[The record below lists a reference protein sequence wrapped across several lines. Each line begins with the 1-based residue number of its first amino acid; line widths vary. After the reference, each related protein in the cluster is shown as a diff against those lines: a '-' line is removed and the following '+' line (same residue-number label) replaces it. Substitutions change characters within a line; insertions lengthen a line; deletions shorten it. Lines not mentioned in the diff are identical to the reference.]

1 MYGPRERTVRL
12 GASIAQKHDF
22 STFAMVRYLVPLGW
36 FNLDGGPSEAPSKR
50 ANVATQASEFKN
62 KNVLITGGGRGIGKR
77 FALGF
82 ARLGARIALLGR
94 SKAEIDLAH
103 IEIEQ
108 AGANA
113 LRIRADVTDPE
124 QLALAVDR
132 VRVVFGGTVDV
143 LICAAAITGPLYPFL
158 QAPLKAWAETIQ
170 INLFGVVHSCRA
182 VLPSMIERRAGK
194 IIVLTCHENEP
205 PKLNFSAYSTSKTAV
220 VRFVESVAAEVID
233 YNIQVNCLDP
243 GPAYTNL
250 TDEIIRAESRLD
262 AKVVADAKETRR
274 TGGVSPEVQLEHA
287 KFLASELSNHIT
299 GKLIQVTDDWK
310 KLQNAAL
317 RPDALTLRR
326 AQK

>member
-1 MYGPRERTVRL
+1 M
-12 GASIAQKHDF
+12 
-22 STFAMVRYLVPLGW
+22 
-36 FNLDGGPSEAPSKR
+36 
-50 ANVATQASEFKN
+50 ATQASEFKN
-62 KNVLITGGGRGIGKR
+62 KNVLITGGGRGVGKR
-77 FALGF
+77 LALGF

-143 LICAAAITGPLYPFL
+143 LICAAAVTGPLYPFL
-158 QAPLKAWAETIQ
+158 QTSLKAWAEAIQ

-182 VLPSMIERRAGK
+182 VLPSMIEKRGGK
-194 IIVLTCHENEP
+194 IIVLACQENEAP
-205 PKLNFSAYSTSKTAV
+205 WPGFSAYYTSKAAV
-220 VRFVESVAAEVID
+220 VRFVECLAEEAIEHNV
-233 YNIQVNCLDP
+233 QVNCLDP

-250 TDEIIRAESRLD
+250 TDEIIRAEKRLEPR
-262 AKVVADAKETRR
+262 VVAEAKETRR
-274 TGGVSPEVQLEHA
+274 TGGVSPDVQLQYA
-287 KFLASELSNHIT
+287 AFLASQLSNHIT
-299 GKLIQVTDDWK
+299 GKLIQVTDDWN
-310 KLQNAAL
+310 KLKNATL

-326 AQK
+326 ANK

>member
-1 MYGPRERTVRL
+1 M
-12 GASIAQKHDF
+12 
-22 STFAMVRYLVPLGW
+22 
-36 FNLDGGPSEAPSKR
+36 
-50 ANVATQASEFKN
+50 ATQASEFKN

-143 LICAAAITGPLYPFL
+143 LICAAAVTGPLYPFL
-158 QAPLKAWAETIQ
+158 QTSLKAWAETVQ

-182 VLPSMIERRAGK
+182 VLPSMIERRGGK
-194 IIVLTCHENEP
+194 IIVLTCQDNEP
-205 PKLNFSAYSTSKTAV
+205 PKLNFSAYSTSKAAV
-220 VRFVESVAAEVID
+220 VRFVESLAAEVID
-233 YNIQVNCLDP
+233 HNVQVNCLDP

-250 TDEIIRAESRLD
+250 TDEIIRAESRLE
-262 AKVVADAKETRR
+262 ARVVTEAKETRR
-274 TGGVSPEVQLEHA
+274 TGGVSPDVQLEHA
-287 KFLASELSNHIT
+287 AFLASELSNHIT
-299 GKLIQVTDDWK
+299 GKLVQVTDDWK
-310 KLQNAAL
+310 KLKNAAL